1 MFFAMIEVFKG
12 AGILIYP
19 LGICSAGAVFI
30 ICERAYA
37 LRKAAVMPED
47 LVDAVV
53 AGKPLV
59 GGRHTVWPASSTL
72 PSSTRTTKAR

>member
-1 MFFAMIEVFKG
+1 MIEVFKG

-37 LRKAAVMPED
+37 LRKAAVMRR
-47 LVDAVV
+47 
-53 AGKPLV
+53 G
-59 GGRHTVWPASSTL
+59 PAIWRAEKCCRGTGL
-72 PSSTRTTKAR
+72 PISWTPAAHF